1 VKSSAWS
8 VLALFGAGIVL
19 VSCGDRGGHASA
31 PRAQAPRSSAGP
43 NFVVPG
49 QAAPANPAGA
59 TPISVQA
66 ANSAV
71 FTPPPTDATQQSAT
85 LLRAEVLLD
94 RAGFSP
100 GVIDGRYGENLRQA
114 LAAFQKAKGLPASG
128 ALDAATWQ
136 ALNAVGGP
144 TVLARYV
151 LTQADVAG
159 PFIPAVPDRLQEQ
172 AALPAM
178 GYTSAAELLA
188 ERFHMDEDLLRALNP
203 GESFTGAGAEIIV
216 ANPAR
221 PALAAAVDRIEV
233 DAKEKAVRAFDAAGR
248 LLAFYPATIG
258 SSDNPSP
265 AGAVTVTGV
274 SRNPDYVYDPRKLDY
289 ARGEIRRRLTVKPGP
304 NNPVGLVWID
314 LSKPTYGIHGTPEPD
329 VIGKTQSHGCVRLTN
344 WDVQALAAGVKAG
357 VKVRFL

>member
-1 VKSSAWS
+1 
-8 VLALFGAGIVL
+8 
-19 VSCGDRGGHASA
+19 
-31 PRAQAPRSSAGP
+31 
-43 NFVVPG
+43 
-49 QAAPANPAGA
+49 
-59 TPISVQA
+59 
-66 ANSAV
+66 
-71 FTPPPTDATQQSAT
+71 
-85 LLRAEVLLD
+85 LLRALVLLD

-100 GVIDGRYGENLRQA
+100 GVIDARYGENVRQA
-114 LAAFQKAKGLPASG
+114 LAAFQEAKGLPRSG
-128 ALDAATWQ
+128 QLDTTTWQ
-136 ALNAVGGP
+136 ALQSVGGP
-144 TVLARYV
+144 AVLARYV

-188 ERFHMDEDLLRALNP
+188 ERFHMDEQMLRDLNP
-203 GESFTGAGAEIIV
+203 GQTFTGAGAEIIV

-221 PALAAAVDRIEV
+221 PQIAGVDHIEV
-233 DAKEKAVRAFDAAGR
+233 DAKERAVKVFDASGM